1 MYKTRNRTCSNTENQ
16 VSVQQTSTHVCTAGG
31 RQPFW
36 AFFLYSPLKTAKLL
50 NGEKNS
56 PFFPTTA
63 AQRHHTTRDTDPRG
77 KSVDTSVQSPGGKSH
92 QALCF
97 VSI

>member
-1 MYKTRNRTCSNTENQ
+1 MYKTRNRTCSSTENQ
-16 VSVQQTSTHVCTAGG
+16 ISVHQTSTLVYIEGG

-36 AFFLYSPLKTAKLL
+36 AFFLHSPLKTAKPL

-56 PFFPTTA
+56 PFFPATA

-92 QALCF
+92 
-97 VSI
+97 